1 MTEPPLLSLHAWP
14 DETPLPD
21 NAFKVRYGRMEDQ
34 LVVMWPYRVAVIVG
48 ARSTNPRLLDE
59 TSDELWLP
67 LSINAEGQEHGRMLA
82 VSREMSMRAFLDLK
96 ALRELQTA
104 SGWERHAATWPE
116 RLLRLNADE
125 AAMRLADIV
134 LEPRAAIERTQLAGM
149 LSMVNGFEAIT
160 DIKWMEARRRR
171 VADLMDVIAG
181 SDLSLATVA
190 RSDQAALPPDPQ
202 RDSAETLSIVARIF
216 PPVAEWSMRPSF
228 TRAWLEVADA
238 SLAMTIKGL
247 KNRRISIPQLKRMT
261 RAVAWPTV
269 DSIVARS
276 ESLVV
281 RRGLGDGIPPPE
293 RQRSAL
299 PKGAPDPGLLSPVF
313 VMRGGM
319 PAKARPRKS

>member
-1 MTEPPLLSLHAWP
+1 MTEPPLLSLRAWP

-21 NAFKVRYGRMEDQ
+21 NAFQVRYGRMEDQ
-34 LVVMWPYRVAVIVG
+34 LVVMWPYRVAVMVG

-59 TSDELWLP
+59 AKDELWLP
-67 LSINAEGQEHGRMLA
+67 LSVNAEGQEHGRMLA

-96 ALRELQTA
+96 GLRELQTA

-160 DIKWMEARRRR
+160 DVKWMEARRRR

-216 PPVAEWSMRPSF
+216 PPTAEWSMRPSF

-261 RAVAWPTV
+261 SAVAWPTV

-293 RQRSAL
+293 RQRSSL
-299 PKGAPDPGLLSPVF
+299 PKGAPDPGLHSPVF
-313 VMRGGM
+313 VMRGGIPT
-319 PAKARPRKS
+319 PAP